1 MAVKILHK
9 NMQCRHAVI
18 FLLVSACIIL
28 GVSLIARSQPQS
40 AADLDPM
47 DQIRLQSGDAAI
59 PDHVIREAQRLAQ
72 KEWGDIQRTF
82 PERGY
87 TEQRLESV
95 HHVLTCRHV
104 ENEIMEVYGLACSYR
119 SRDRE
124 DWGQAENAARSYLV
138 FRSKADGCLEWI
150 GDIRTHYEPDTEE
163 FEEELHDV
171 LMWADPQYL
180 FGLLA
185 DESLEKAVEGSLCA
199 YLRHV
204 IPGDGFY
211 FGWKQLAEETREDSG
226 EVYGVL
232 LFHTAS
238 GSPLIYS
245 EETQHYVPAIY
256 STCLL
261 PVRVSYEK
269 DGKGRYVVTACWEP
283 TEETYAQDIRAQFP
297 VEAAELVLG
306 QLDQYAADLLEE
318 NEVPEDDAVRKFFP
332 GGPVWPAYTFHEAL
346 DDTQLCGLA
355 DYYPEG
361 DIYYAPVHEEVMR
374 RFRDDPVGL
383 LNGLGAC
390 NENAQ
395 NTVCGFLAQAG
406 ARVEYDAEMQA
417 RLTEEG
423 KCVYEMLEALY
434 AQCSTLPRGKVE
446 QP

>member
-1 MAVKILHK
+1 MIERCLHK
-9 NMQCRHAVI
+9 NRQCRDTVV
-18 FLLVSACIIL
+18 FLLLSACIVL
-28 GVSLIARSQPQS
+28 GAGAAAKSQTPN
-40 AADLDPM
+40 ALGLDPV
-47 DQIRLQSGDAAI
+47 DVIRQQSDENI
-59 PDHVIREAQRLAQ
+59 PDSVIREAQRLAHR
-72 KEWGDIQRTF
+72 EWNDIQSAF

-87 TEQRLESV
+87 AEQRLESV

-104 ENEIMEVYGLACSYR
+104 ENETMEVYGLTCSYR
-119 SRDRE
+119 SSGHE
-124 DWGQAENAARSYLV
+124 DWEQAENAAGSYLV
-138 FRSKADGCLEWI
+138 FRSKADGSLEWI
-150 GDIRTHYEPDTEE
+150 GDIRAYYEPGTEE

-185 DESLEKAVEGSLCA
+185 DESLEKAVEGALCA

-211 FGWKQLAEETREDSG
+211 FGWKQLAQETKADSG

-245 EETQHYVPAIY
+245 EEAQHYVPAIY

-269 DGKGRYVVTACWEP
+269 DGEGRYVVAECWEP
-283 TEETYAQDIRAQFP
+283 TEQTYAQDIREQFP
-297 VEAAELVLG
+297 AQTAELVLRE
-306 QLDQYAADLLEE
+306 LDQYAADLLRETEAAE
-318 NEVPEDDAVRKFFP
+318 NEAVLKFFP
-332 GGPVWPAYTFHEAL
+332 GGPAWPAYTFDEAL

-361 DIYYAPVHEEVMR
+361 DIYYEPVHAEVMR
-374 RFRDDPVGL
+374 RFRDDPAGL

-390 NENAQ
+390 SEDAQ

-406 ARVEYDAEMQA
+406 ARVEYDDEMQA
-417 RLTEEG
+417 RLTEKGES
-423 KCVYEMLEALY
+423 VRRRLEEWTATEERF
-434 AQCSTLPRGKVE
+434 AA
-446 QP
+446 

>member
-87 TEQRLESV
+87 TQHKLESI
-95 HHVLTCRHV
+95 HPVLTCRHV
-104 ENEIMEVYGLACSYR
+104 ENETMDVYALTCLYR
-119 SRDRE
+119 GGDE
-124 DWGQAENAARSYLV
+124 KDWESAENADRSYLV
-138 FRSKADGCLEWI
+138 FRNAADGCLEWV
-150 GDIRTHYEPDTEE
+150 GDIRSSYEPGTEE
-163 FEEELHDV
+163 FEAELHDV

-185 DESLEKAVEGSLCA
+185 DESLEQAVEGSLCA

-211 FGWKQLAEETREDSG
+211 FGWKQLARETKEDSG
-226 EVYGVL
+226 DVYGVL

-238 GSPLIYS
+238 GSPLIFS
-245 EETQHYVPAIY
+245 EASEHYVPAIY

-269 DGKGRYVVTACWEP
+269 DGKDWYVVTAYWEP
-283 TEETYAQDIRAQFP
+283 AEETYAQDIRAQFP

-306 QLDQYAADLLEE
+306 QLDQYTADLLRETEAAE
-318 NEVPEDDAVRKFFP
+318 NAAVLKFFP

-346 DDTQLCGLA
+346 DNTQLCGLA

>member
-1 MAVKILHK
+1 MAAKILHQ
-9 NMQCRHAVI
+9 NMQCRHAAI
-18 FLLVSACIIL
+18 FLLVSACIVL
-28 GVSLIARSQPQS
+28 GVSLIARSQVQS

-47 DQIRLQSGDAAI
+47 DQIRLQSGDAVL

-72 KEWGDIQRTF
+72 KEWGYIQRAF

-87 TEQRLESV
+87 TQHKLQALQP
-95 HHVLTCRHV
+95 VLTCRHV
-104 ENEIMEVYGLACSYR
+104 ENETMEVYALTCLYR
-119 SRDRE
+119 GGDAK
-124 DWGQAENAARSYLV
+124 DWESAENADRSYLV
-138 FRSKADGCLEWI
+138 FRNAADGCLEWV
-150 GDIRTHYEPDTEE
+150 GDIRSSYEPGTEE
-163 FEEELHDV
+163 FEAELHDV

-185 DESLEKAVEGSLCA
+185 DESLEQAVEGSLRA

-211 FGWKQLAEETREDSG
+211 FGWKQLAQETKEDSG
-226 EVYGVL
+226 DVYGVL

-238 GSPLIYS
+238 GSPLIFS
-245 EETQHYVPAIY
+245 EASERYVPAIY

-269 DGKGRYVVTACWEP
+269 DRKGRYVVTAYWEP
-283 TEETYAQDIRAQFP
+283 AEETYAQDIRAQFP
-297 VEAAELVLG
+297 PEAAELVLG

-332 GGPVWPAYTFHEAL
+332 GGPVWPAYTFDAAL
-346 DDTQLCGLA
+346 GDTQLCGLA

-361 DIYYAPVHEEVMR
+361 DIYYAPVHAEVMR
-374 RFRDDPVGL
+374 RFRDDPAGF

-390 NENAQ
+390 SEEAQ

-406 ARVEYDAEMQA
+406 ARVEDDGEMQA
-417 RLTEEG
+417 RLTDAGESVRRRLEEWT
-423 KCVYEMLEALY
+423 A
-434 AQCSTLPRGKVE
+434 VE
-446 QP
+446 ERFTA